1 MLFDDWDSIYS
12 EIARELSLSRDRD
25 EYATDVME
33 EIMKKRKETDIS
45 ELDKRL
51 RGKNAVVFGAG
62 PSLMEDARNFEKTN
76 DKFAV
81 VAADGATECLMSFGI
96 RPDVIVT
103 DLDGNVG
110 YIMEASKES
119 SLIVVHAH
127 GDNVPLLGRYVDKFE
142 GEIIATTQ
150 VKERMHVHN
159 FGGFTD
165 GDRAAIISATFG
177 ASSVILAGMDFGEY
191 VGRYSKPFLVQE
203 VKADSRK
210 AIKLKWGK
218 RILEILAE
226 RERIRFF
233 NATSNGEELK
243 GYKRIHINEL
253 GGI

>member
-1 MLFDDWDSIYS
+1 MFTI
-12 EIARELSLSRDRD
+12 
-25 EYATDVME
+25 
-33 EIMKKRKETDIS
+33 
-45 ELDKRL
+45 
-51 RGKNAVVFGAG
+51 
-62 PSLMEDARNFEKTN
+62 
-76 DKFAV
+76 
-81 VAADGATECLMSFGI
+81 
-96 RPDVIVT
+96 
-103 DLDGNVG
+103 
-110 YIMEASKES
+110 
-119 SLIVVHAH
+119 
-127 GDNVPLLGRYVDKFE
+127 
-142 GEIIATTQ
+142 
-150 VKERMHVHN
+150 